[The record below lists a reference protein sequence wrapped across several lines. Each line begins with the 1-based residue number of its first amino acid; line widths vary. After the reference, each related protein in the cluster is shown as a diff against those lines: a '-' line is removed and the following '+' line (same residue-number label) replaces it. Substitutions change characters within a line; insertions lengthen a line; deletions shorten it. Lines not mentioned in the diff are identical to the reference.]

1 MRFIIFCAVAALA
14 GDVFGYIVGK
24 WTAEQEY
31 EAKRA
36 ELEIDED
43 EDEWDKL
50 FKEDLK

>member
-14 GDVFGYIVGK
+14 GYVFGYIVGR

-36 ELEIDED
+36 ELEIDE
-43 EDEWDKL
+43 EDNEYDL
-50 FKEDLK
+50 FK

>member
-14 GDVFGYIVGK
+14 GYVFGYIVGK

-31 EAKRA
+31 EDKRA

-43 EDEWDKL
+43 KWDKL
-50 FKEDLK
+50 FKED